1 MIIFNYF
8 LNYRGPEFLKFGSL
22 TISVLAIIAAICKQV
37 CLPVPDFPKSE
48 IESGSL
54 NAFSMDDI

>member
-8 LNYRGPEFLKFGSL
+8 LNYRGPQFLKFGSL
-22 TISVLAIIAAICKQV
+22 TISVLAIIAATCKQV

-48 IESGSL
+48 IESG
-54 NAFSMDDI
+54 